1 MRTFRNESKMRRWKI
16 IAGDTRGTE
25 IAEAAVVLP
34 LMFTMLLGVLWVG
47 RAYNVYAT
55 MNHAAREGARVA
67 ANSDCATCNNQVLPA
82 DQIAVQYV
90 APILRASRL
99 DPKLVATATPPN
111 FCACGTINCATPVA
125 CDSAGTG
132 AVPSICVQYDVDIG
146 EPTYNPRTCGTAV
159 SFQYPFQFPL
169 PFAPPGVPNFTI
181 RTQAQARSEK

>member
-1 MRTFRNESKMRRWKI
+1 VKKFSDKPKTGCWKI
-16 IAGDTRGTE
+16 LAGEIQGTE

-47 RAYNVYAT
+47 RAYNIYAT
-55 MNHAAREGARVA
+55 MNHAAREGAQAA
-67 ANSDCATCNNQVLPA
+67 ANSDCATCSNQVMPA
-82 DQIAVQYV
+82 DQIATNYV

-99 DPKLVATATPPN
+99 DPRLVASAAPPN

-125 CDSAGTG
+125 CDSAGTS

-146 EPTYNPRTCGTAV
+146 EPSYNPRTCGTAV

-169 PFAPPGVPNFTI
+169 PFTLPGLQNFMI
-181 RTQAQARSEK
+181 RTQAQTRSEK

>member
-1 MRTFRNESKMRRWKI
+1 MRRFRDQSKMGRWKI
-16 IAGDTRGTE
+16 VAVETRGSE
-25 IAEAAVVLP
+25 IAEAALVLP
-34 LMFTMLLGVLWVG
+34 LMFTMLLGVFWVG

-55 MNHAAREGARVA
+55 MNHAAREGARAA
-67 ANSDCATCNNQVLPA
+67 ANSDCATCTNQVLPA
-82 DQIAVQYV
+82 DQIAVNYV

-99 DPKLVATATPPN
+99 DPNLVPTATPPN
-111 FCACGTINCATPVA
+111 FCPCGSPSCTTPVA

-146 EPTYNPRTCGTAV
+146 EPNYNPRSCGTAV

-169 PFAPPGVPNFTI
+169 PFVPLGVPNFMI

>member
-1 MRTFRNESKMRRWKI
+1 LRKFRDESKMRRWKI
-16 IAGDTRGTE
+16 VAWDTQGTE

-55 MNHAAREGARVA
+55 MNHAAREGARAA
-67 ANSDCATCNNQVLPA
+67 ANSDCATCTNQVLPA
-82 DQIAVQYV
+82 DQIAVNYV

-99 DPKLVATATPPN
+99 DPKLVPTATPPN
-111 FCACGTINCATPVA
+111 FCPCGSPTCGTPVA
-125 CDSAGTG
+125 CDSAGTS

-146 EPTYNPRTCGTAV
+146 EPAYNPRSCGTAV

-169 PFAPPGVPNFTI
+169 PFAPPGVPNFMM